1 MQIVRLQKDINEESQ
16 RAVSNLRRPPSYTVY
31 PASPLPVYKPFTG
44 LALATGGRGAEG
56 RGRGRGAEGRGR
68 RGVHYREGE
77 CMGTADNL
85 PIRARRGT
93 GKAGNPGRTA
103 RHVPGPLL
111 SHLTPPAPPLPS
123 PGPPPPIIPCL
134 WRRQTR
140 RTEINNEIDWP
151 ARARRHGRPRAR
163 PFACAFPPARSLHVA
178 HKALMHE
185 NRFAFHT
192 FMLLRMRLYTHVFL
206 CIRDFNAGRL

>member
-111 SHLTPPAPPLPS
+111 SHLPPLP
-123 PGPPPPIIPCL
+123 L
-134 WRRQTR
+134 L
-140 RTEINNEIDWP
+140 
-151 ARARRHGRPRAR
+151 
-163 PFACAFPPARSLHVA
+163 FPPLAHPHQSSRVCGGDKQEERRLTTKSTGQHVRVDTGGRALARSHVRF
-178 HKALMHE
+178 HLLALSTWLTK
-185 NRFAFHT
+185 R
-192 FMLLRMRLYTHVFL
+192 
-206 CIRDFNAGRL
+206 